1 MISSASSA
9 PKPLE
14 RMNSVSRKA
23 LLFSEFTRLFSPFK
37 CATSTSNFLV
47 LGVWRAQLQGAGLYA
62 CLHEAQRKLSS
73 ILLLFEDIKRL
84 FSILNMHSNPETIL

>member
-23 LLFSEFTRLFSPFK
+23 LLLSEFTSLSSPLK
-37 CATSTSNFLV
+37 HATSTSNFLV
-47 LGVWRAQLQGAGLYA
+47 LGVWHAELQGAGLYA
-62 CLHEAQRKLSS
+62 CLHEAQCKLSS
-73 ILLLFEDIKRL
+73 ILLLFEDIERP
-84 FSILNMHSNPETIL
+84 FQF